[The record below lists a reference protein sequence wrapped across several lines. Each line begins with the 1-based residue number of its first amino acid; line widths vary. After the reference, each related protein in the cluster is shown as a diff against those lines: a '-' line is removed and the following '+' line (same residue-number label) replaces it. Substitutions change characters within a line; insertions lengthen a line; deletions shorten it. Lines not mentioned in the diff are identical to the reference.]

1 MEKTFSIPLPNEL
14 WVNAFTENKTIRY
27 SYNGPDIVSVEIR
40 EGDTIGAVI
49 SDLNDYTLSPSSKIV
64 EVSGANETDIA
75 YGLLSAELPHDD
87 HVFEDVVNHDGSIY
101 QRITNPHFQD
111 IYTLEYNTDT
121 GFSKVL
127 IVKDLDNSL
136 KIANDKNILFV
147 TTSLL
152 NIQLEEN
159 DEVIYQ
165 NYLIKANNFND
176 EIKSL
181 YPWKYSEKI
190 MDHIVPS
197 VPFSLVRIINEVENF
212 NNALGV

>member
-1 MEKTFSIPLPNEL
+1 MEKTFSIPLPDEL
-14 WVNAFTENKTIRY
+14 WVDAFTENKTIQY
-27 SYNGPDIVSVEIR
+27 SYNGPDIVSVEIGV
-40 EGDTIGAVI
+40 GDTIGGVV
-49 SDLNDYTLSPSSKIV
+49 SDLNDYTLTPESKIV

-127 IVKDLDNSL
+127 TVKDPDNSL

-152 NIQLEEN
+152 HIQLEEN
-159 DEVIYQ
+159 DDVVYQ
-165 NYLIKANNFND
+165 NYLIKANDFND

-181 YPWKYSEKI
+181 YPWKYSEEI
-190 MDHIVPS
+190 TDLVVPS
-197 VPFSLVRIINEVENF
+197 IPLSLIRIINEVENF
-212 NNALGV
+212 NNTVGA